1 MARTSRSNVWRPP
14 RRSEVS
20 ASARAAVE
28 YSENC
33 VGGQLRLGQEAPRRA
48 FRDEI
53 REVRLRVGRDQDDRR
68 AAVPIVLDQV
78 PRTLK
83 PALLR
88 EHDVDEGEIRLEFPG
103 SPERLRARQGNAH
116 DGQALPLEEDAC
128 SLKERPVVIHN
139 EDASRHRTSVA
150 GGTPRRIAASR
161 SEVAGC
167 RVACEHGRIF
177 TYRCWWCT
185 KLLSAGGGGYDRAG

>member
-53 REVRLRVGRDQDDRR
+53 REVRLRVGRDQDDRW

-83 PALLR
+83 AALLR
-88 EHDVDEGEIRLEFPG
+88 EHDVDEGEIRLELLG
-103 SPERLRARQGNAH
+103 SAERLRRRHGDAH
-116 DGQALPLEEDAC
+116 DGQALAFEENARSLE
-128 SLKERPVVIHN
+128 ERPVVVHN
-139 EDASRHRTSVA
+139 QDPGRHRTSVA
-150 GGTPRRIAASR
+150 DAPPR
-161 SEVAGC
+161 
-167 RVACEHGRIF
+167 H
-177 TYRCWWCT
+177 WCPYQ
-185 KLLSAGGGGYDRAG
+185 A